1 MDFLEIILRAVRL
14 LTQFLTIA
22 IFVRVILSWVA
33 PLTANIF
40 TEILFRL
47 TEPVLAPLRRIIPT
61 AGGLDLSPLAAI
73 VLLQVATSITYAL

>member
-1 MDFLEIILRAVRL
+1 MDFLDIILRAIRL

-33 PLTANIF
+33 PMTANAF

-73 VLLQVATSITYAL
+73 ILLQIATSITYAL

>member
-1 MDFLEIILRAVRL
+1 MDFLDIILRAIRL

-22 IFVRVILSWVA
+22 IFIRVILSWVA
-33 PLTANIF
+33 PMTANVF

-73 VLLQVATSITYAL
+73 ILLQVTNSITYAL

>member
-1 MDFLEIILRAVRL
+1 VDFFNALLIAIRL

-22 IFVRVILSWVA
+22 IFIRVILSWVA
-33 PLTANIF
+33 PMTANVF
-40 TEILFRL
+40 TEILFRF

-73 VLLQVATSITYAL
+73 VLLQVITAITYAL